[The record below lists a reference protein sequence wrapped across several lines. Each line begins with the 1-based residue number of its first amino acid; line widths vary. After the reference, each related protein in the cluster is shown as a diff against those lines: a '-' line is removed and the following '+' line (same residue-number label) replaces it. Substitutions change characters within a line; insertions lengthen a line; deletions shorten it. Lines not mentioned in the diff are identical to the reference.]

1 MYFTDVG
8 LARPLAHDL
17 VAVPPAGRGVCRICR
32 DLIPPGYAHC
42 RHCRAVRGYADVVVP
57 ISLCIRGSALH
68 AALRGYKDGTQQ
80 RVRDLHAHRLAA
92 LVDDFLD
99 VHEAC
104 VAVAAKTR
112 RFDAITVVP
121 SSSPVRDE
129 LRPNLRRLAAELATS
144 TSSRHVRLLT
154 ATGAAPTTGGFHHRR
169 YLASSDAAGQRILLL
184 EDTWV
189 TGSRAQ
195 SAAAALQAAGA
206 VAVAVVAMGRFVN
219 SQHDDNR
226 ARLEVLPPWSRD
238 ACVLCGNHAT

>member
-1 MYFTDVG
+1 MYFTDAG

-17 VAVPPAGRGVCRICR
+17 VAVPPAGRGVCRVCH
-32 DLIPPGYAHC
+32 DLIPAGYSHC
-42 RHCRAVRGYADVVVP
+42 RHCRAVRGHADVVVP

-80 RVRDLHAHRLAA
+80 RVRELHAHRLAA
-92 LVDDFLD
+92 LVDEFLD

-104 VAVAAKTR
+104 LAAAVKVPG
-112 RFDAITVVP
+112 FNLVTVVP

-129 LRPNLRRLAAELATS
+129 LRPNLRRLAAGLAST
-144 TSSRHVRLLT
+144 TSSRHLRLLT
-154 ATGAAPTTGGFHHRR
+154 ATGAASTTGGFHHRR
-169 YLASSDAAGQRILLL
+169 YLASPDAAGQRILLL

-189 TGSRAQ
+189 TGGRAQ
-195 SAAAALQAAGA
+195 SAAVALQAAGA
-206 VAVAVVAMGRFVN
+206 AAVAVVAMGRFVN